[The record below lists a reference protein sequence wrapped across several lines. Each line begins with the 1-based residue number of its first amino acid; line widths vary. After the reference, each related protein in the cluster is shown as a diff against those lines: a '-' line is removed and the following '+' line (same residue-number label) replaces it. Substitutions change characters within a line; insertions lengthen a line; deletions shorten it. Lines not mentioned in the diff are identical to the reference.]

1 MEIAQLRFD
10 YHVLKS
16 FKTSSKQGVKIM
28 LIIDYASRGWVYITH
43 NRLQSD

>member
-28 LIIDYASRGWVYITH
+28 LIIDYAPRG
-43 NRLQSD
+43 